1 MGRASRA
8 RAAARHG
15 RPTAAQPLL
24 RSPLPE
30 DQETLARLLSM
41 VLPGD
46 PGTEHFA
53 MQLATIPIPAARAG
67 HYATGGAWVAE
78 EQGTAVG
85 LIVAV
90 PPLAFIDSV
99 PVLQHDRR
107 LLLSHRVVECEYL
120 AVDPAARGRKL
131 GVLMT
136 EHARR
141 QVIARGFRLMTGTVT
156 EENFGLLPYYRS
168 MGWKTLRPGEAMGI
182 LEPAHLIVIWR
193 PAEPN
198 VVQMWLPL
206 HSEVTITNWPTPDG
220 MRPVI
225 NGVLPLPR

>member
-8 RAAARHG
+8 RADARRS

-24 RSPLPE
+24 RRPLPE
-30 DQETLARLLSM
+30 DQETLARLLEM
-41 VLPGD
+41 VIPGD
-46 PGTEHFA
+46 PGTANFA
-53 MQLATIPIPAARAG
+53 TQLATIPIPAARVG
-67 HYATGGAWVAE
+67 HYATGGAWVTE
-78 EQGTAVG
+78 EDGAAVG

-90 PPLAFIDSV
+90 PPLAWIDSV
-99 PVLQHDRR
+99 PVLEHDRR
-107 LLLSHRVVECEYL
+107 LLLSRRVVECEYM

-141 QVIARGFRLMTGTVT
+141 QFIARGFRLMTGTVT
-156 EENFGLLPYYRS
+156 EDRFGLLPYYRS

-182 LEPAHLIVIWR
+182 LEPARPVAIWR
-193 PAEPN
+193 PAEPH

-206 HSEVTITNWPTPDG
+206 HREVALTNWPTPEG
-220 MRPVI
+220 IRPVI
-225 NGVLPLPR
+225 NGVLPLTR